1 MNLYDLNNLEFVDR
15 VEIRAKVYMKDGT
28 LIETDVPIN
37 AMMESSSFDRSSK
50 FYQDVIQYK
59 NSHIYKLLMDVYQDE
74 NVLVLDNNTTNVVS
88 LPNIPLDHEDYESG
102 VLDFV
107 FANTFRIK
115 SAEALVKFE
124 ALITT
129 LTDDDNDFDKDAVAI
144 DIETIRRNFSANS
157 ICLIAVEWSGPR
169 YKYDIVDRYDSY
181 QKLKERYDKMLQE
194 SEKG

>member
-37 AMMESSSFDRSSK
+37 AMMDSSSFDRSSK

-88 LPNIPLDHEDYESG
+88 LPDIPLDHEDYESG

-129 LTDDDNDFDKDAVAI
+129 LTDYDNDFDKDAVAI
-144 DIETIRRNFSANS
+144 DIETIRRNFSANG
-157 ICLIAVEWSGPR
+157 ICLIAVERSGPR

-194 SEKG
+194 SGKK